1 MECEAVSTPNT
12 TPLPQVG
19 KVNDCFPIVPL
30 DPLDPNVKDNKSE
43 MII

>member
-12 TPLPQVG
+12 
-19 KVNDCFPIVPL
+19 KVNDCFPKVPL
-30 DPLDPNVKDNKSE
+30 DPLDLNVKDNRYE